1 VLLTISTTHR
11 PATDLGFLLH
21 KNPGRS
27 HLAEFGFGTAHVFY
41 PEASDERC
49 SAAVLVDVDP
59 VGLVRGPGT
68 PAGRFALGHYV
79 NDRPY
84 VASSYLSVA
93 LGRLFG
99 TAMSGRSKERQD
111 VADQAIPLEARLPVV
126 ACRGGADLARRL
138 FEPLGY
144 ATWTQ
149 PLPLDSQFPG
159 WGDSPYLSLRIS
171 ARLRLRELLHHL
183 FVLLPVLDDDKH
195 YWVGADEVAKLLRR
209 GGEWLAGHPD
219 RDLIAR
225 RYLRHDQRLTRD
237 ALARLFE
244 DEAGDPDRRDEE
256 SDAGE
261 ESMEFGFAPEAQR
274 GAQGQRGTG
283 CPRDAQSPPGPTLH
297 ERRLA
302 AVLGVITASG
312 ARSVLDLGCGSGKL
326 LADLLTQP
334 GLDRIAGLD
343 VSHRALE
350 TAARRLHLDRMAPR
364 QRARVELLHGSLTY
378 RDGRLRGFDAAAVVE
393 VIEHLD
399 PPRLGAFERAIF
411 GYARP
416 GTVIVTTPNAEYNA
430 LFDGLPAGSFRHAD
444 HRFEWTRAEFAA
456 WADGVAARHDY
467 RTELSGIGPESDEA
481 GCPSQMAVFR
491 R

>member
-21 KNPGRS
+21 KNPGRR

-68 PAGRFALGHYV
+68 ARERTHARRFALGHYV

-84 VASSYLSVA
+84 AASSYLSVA

-111 VADQAIPLEARLPVV
+111 VADQAIPLEAWLPVV
-126 ACRGGADLARRL
+126 ACRGGDDLARRL

-144 ATWTQ
+144 LTRTQ
-149 PLPLDSQFPG
+149 PLPLDPQFPG

-171 ARLRLRELLHHL
+171 ARLRLRDLLHHL

-244 DEAGDPDRRDEE
+244 DEAGDPDRRDLQSDADEE
-256 SDAGE
+256 SVE
-261 ESMEFGFAPEAQR
+261 R
-274 GAQGQRGTG
+274 GAGAGAGGRAGAG
-283 CPRDAQSPPGPTLH
+283 GEYSLH

-302 AVLGVITASG
+302 AVLSVITASG

-326 LADLLTQP
+326 LAELLKEP
-334 GLDRIAGLD
+334 RLDRITGLD

-350 TAARRLHLDRMAPR
+350 TAARRLHLDSMAPR

-378 RDGRLRGFDAAAVVE
+378 RDGRLKGFDAAAAVE

-399 PPRLGAFERAIF
+399 PPRLGAFERGIF
-411 GYARP
+411 GHARP

-444 HRFEWTRAEFAA
+444 HRFEWTRAQFAA
-456 WADGVAARHDY
+456 WADGVAARHGY

-481 GCPSQMAVFR
+481 GCPSQLAVFR